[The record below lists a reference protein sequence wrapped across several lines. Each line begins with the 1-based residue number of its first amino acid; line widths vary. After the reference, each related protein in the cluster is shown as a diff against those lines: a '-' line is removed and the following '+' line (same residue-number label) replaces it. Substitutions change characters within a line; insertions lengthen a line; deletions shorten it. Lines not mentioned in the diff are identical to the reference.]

1 MDTERILVALALI
14 AVGLMIGI
22 QGLRTRLG
30 KNRAWYLVRNYY
42 VLLPK
47 GGHYALPIGGLMI
60 ILVGVSLLIPPELGR
75 KILLFGAFPVGFL
88 SVLIVVFQPKWFKP
102 AWVRWLEENHGD
114 ILEILIEEARKTPD
128 WRDWGKRVST
138 QEGLEEWVEEVKRK
152 RRIK

>member
-1 MDTERILVALALI
+1 
-14 AVGLMIGI
+14 
-22 QGLRTRLG
+22 
-30 KNRAWYLVRNYY
+30 
-42 VLLPK
+42 
-47 GGHYALPIGGLMI
+47 MI
-60 ILVGVSLLIPPELGR
+60 ILMGISLFMPTPTLVRIVWFYGV
-75 KILLFGAFPVGFL
+75 FPVGFL

-152 RRIK
+152 RGLK